1 MGIITT
7 NNPKGAGRNTTL
19 TDDVLTKIKDCV
31 IRGLKFREI
40 AKELD
45 IPETTIY
52 TWSSDNYLDFAT
64 LVDNWKRDRKLILAV
79 NNIEDILKM
88 GVNDKETIKV
98 VSDMSKFVA
107 ETLGKDN
114 YSKRNELTGK
124 DGKDLTMQTFL
135 TQLDESETKTKGQEV
150 EDK

>member
-19 TDDVLTKIKDCV
+19 TDEMFTKIKECV
-31 IRGLKFREI
+31 LEGLDIGSI
-40 AKELD
+40 AKECE
-45 IPETTIY
+45 IPPSTLY
-52 TWSSDNYLDFAT
+52 TWHSDNYLKLYDKI
-64 LVDNWKRDRKLILAV
+64 DGWKRDRKLILAV

-124 DGKDLTMQTFL
+124 DGDPIAVSGFNYIKPNENDNTNNQAT
-135 TQLDESETKTKGQEV
+135 S
-150 EDK
+150 